1 MTEAPRKHLLHS
13 LHPKNTIEKPNKG
26 GRAAKSSQT
35 SSIQIAQTRLGSQ
48 LRKLGRDSARSPAGR
63 GAIDGPR
70 SPGHGWPAKGTRA
83 GSRALSASDPS
94 LNVTGTHTFL
104 QTFRLKDFRRF
115 DVVRAMNNRRETH
128 AAQGPPAPQAA
139 DTGVTQ
145 DVTQEQM
152 RSPYFLFGKS
162 STKLSVSEG
171 EALAFQHRR
180 GLAVG
185 VRKRG
190 GARRGRGV
198 FPAVRV
204 WDQQHGR
211 GWRRA
216 GSGCAARTNRGS
228 ERHGALPGGSQG
240 APGRARPCSQPGS
253 GAGAAPAA
261 RGGAWTPPRHTET
274 SPGAARPRCSP
285 GRTRSAAPN
294 TAGPP
299 RSHAGPAARGS
310 AASPAGPGSLPT
322 RGPLRS
328 APLPSSAPRPGP
340 TAARRPKVSKCE
352 SRNFTGAELGWD
364 GGGRPGCARPRRFV
378 PSRGGNGLFRRLPAR
393 PGRSSRHR
401 PPRRPRALPA
411 PPARR

>member
-1 MTEAPRKHLLHS
+1 M
-13 LHPKNTIEKPNKG
+13 
-26 GRAAKSSQT
+26 
-35 SSIQIAQTRLGSQ
+35 
-48 LRKLGRDSARSPAGR
+48 
-63 GAIDGPR
+63 
-70 SPGHGWPAKGTRA
+70 
-83 GSRALSASDPS
+83 
-94 LNVTGTHTFL
+94 
-104 QTFRLKDFRRF
+104 
-115 DVVRAMNNRRETH
+115 
-128 AAQGPPAPQAA
+128 
-139 DTGVTQ
+139 
-145 DVTQEQM
+145 
-152 RSPYFLFGKS
+152 
-162 STKLSVSEG
+162 
-171 EALAFQHRR
+171 
-180 GLAVG
+180 G

-261 RGGAWTPPRHTET
+261 RGGAWTPPRRTET

-310 AASPAGPGSLPT
+310 AASPAGPDSLPT

-328 APLPSSAPRPGP
+328 APILRPPPRPHGGPAPKSFQVREPQLYRGRAGLGWWRPPWLRSAPPLCPVPRRKWALPAPPRPARPLFPAPPAAPPPRPAGTARPQVRDGGDGTGPGGSRAPRPGP
-340 TAARRPKVSKCE
+340 GVPSARAGHPETAQAPQRCLAQLPVRLGPSL
-352 SRNFTGAELGWD
+352 RAPTGSLPSQPST
-364 GGGRPGCARPRRFV
+364 GRPQPRILGCHFRGRINNFDLKICPCSPKHSIPRVFGE
-378 PSRGGNGLFRRLPAR
+378 RGVMDAGV
-393 PGRSSRHR
+393 
-401 PPRRPRALPA
+401 
-411 PPARR
+411 